1 MKTTTIIVIG
11 ILPYI
16 VYNQYNKR
24 ENKVIDSK
32 DLYKVKDVPHSKN
45 VNPVYDPSTNDF
57 IKIQHHFTNQIE
69 TRNYASM

>member
-1 MKTTTIIVIG
+1 LSPKT
-11 ILPYI
+11 
-16 VYNQYNKR
+16 
-24 ENKVIDSK
+24 KVIDSK